1 MGEYISLSQG
11 LLIALVSIVAVFV
24 VLILIAFL
32 ISGLKALSGEKK
44 EKIQDKPVQT
54 NKVQEAK
61 PIIVAEDS
69 NEVTEELVA
78 VIAAAIAANLGMK
91 VPDINI
97 KSIRRVTQMTTT
109 WSNVGSMKQTMGRL

>member
-1 MGEYISLSQG
+1 MGEYISLSEAA
-11 LLIALVSIVAVFV
+11 LIAIVSIVAVFV

-69 NEVTEELVA
+69 NEVTEELVV

-97 KSIRRVTQMTTT
+97 KIIRRVPQMTTT

>member
-1 MGEYISLSQG
+1 MGEYISLSEAA
-11 LLIALVSIVAVFV
+11 LIAIVSIVAVFV